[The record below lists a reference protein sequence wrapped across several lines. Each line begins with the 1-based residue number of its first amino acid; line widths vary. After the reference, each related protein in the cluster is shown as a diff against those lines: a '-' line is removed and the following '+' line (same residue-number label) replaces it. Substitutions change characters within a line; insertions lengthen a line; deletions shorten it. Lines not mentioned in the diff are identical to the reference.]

1 MPKLRISKFH
11 PLKNEMERKSWKHIL
26 SFKTLNIEITQANYD
41 GLVI

>member
-11 PLKNEMERKSWKHIL
+11 PLKDEMERKGWKQIL
-26 SFKTLNIEITQANYD
+26 SFKTLNIEIIRANYD